1 MQNFSPKRW
10 PHCATRRL
18 WPSLV
23 NDKATP
29 YSNFCQAHVDVSLS
43 SKVMVHVAKFPRGSK
58 GAEMDAVAV
67 HLAKSATQL
76 SGALKGFT
84 ARGV

>member
-1 MQNFSPKRW
+1 MQSLRTVDAELFTKTLAALCNK
-10 PHCATRRL
+10 TQT

-43 SKVMVHVAKFPRGSK
+43 SVTVHVAKFPRGSK
-58 GAEMDAVAV
+58 GPEMDVVAVAER
-67 HLAKSATQL
+67 T
-76 SGALKGFT
+76 
-84 ARGV
+84 